1 MLRQT
6 QMNDVARIEMKDDD
20 GAQAQAMQVRF
31 RGAQGRA
38 SLDGAP
44 LHPLR
49 PPASMLTVWLIV
61 DNKIKGVTLCSH
73 VPGRFTHTH
82 THSLTHTHTHA
93 TTHSLAR
100 SFAHSFLSHPR
111 NRTII
116 TVTQACTHK
125 RTDAYTQRVTHGNN
139 VQESQTDAYCH
150 AHQGPHFLFPI
161 SISKRVF
168 LYVVLRVL
176 RSHSAHTMYVIMS
189 MCNICLLLLC
199 VRLILLHGDGLTKLE
214 NSFPHYSSITA
225 ASRIACA

>member
-1 MLRQT
+1 
-6 QMNDVARIEMKDDD
+6 MNDVARIEMKDDD

-31 RGAQGRA
+31 RGRA

-82 THSLTHTHTHA
+82 THSLTHSLTHTHTHA

-125 RTDAYTQRVTHGNN
+125 RTDAYTHT
-139 VQESQTDAYCH
+139 E
-150 AHQGPHFLFPI
+150 
-161 SISKRVF
+161 
-168 LYVVLRVL
+168 
-176 RSHSAHTMYVIMS
+176 SHSRQQCARKPNRCILSCSPRATLPFSDLHFQACFPVCRPSGFYAPILHIQCTSSCQCATYV
-189 MCNICLLLLC
+189 CFFFVC
-199 VRLILLHGDGLTKLE
+199 G
-214 NSFPHYSSITA
+214 SSCCTEMA
-225 ASRIACA
+225 